1 MAAPLGNQNACRS
14 NREYR
19 NALLRTL
26 KQYEASGTPRGEAL
40 SQVTTR
46 LVELALKGEPWA
58 IKEIADRVDGKSSLA
73 LRTETLTPDDLT
85 LRWMT

>member
-1 MAAPLGNQNACRS
+1 MFLYMLTLLLTLVPGV
-14 NREYR
+14 YR
-19 NALLRTL
+19 QKAIEGSGRRKN
-26 KQYEASGTPRGEAL
+26 ESSFSASSG
-40 SQVTTR
+40 
-46 LVELALKGEPWA
+46 LALKGEPWA